1 MNNAFERETNRPVG
15 DAILPVHNAPA
26 SIFKAGRHVF
36 ELGKRTYVMG
46 ILNVTPDSF
55 SDGGQFNTIE
65 HALRQAERMVES
77 GADILDIGGESTRPG
92 AIPVPVQEE
101 IERVAPVIEQISR
114 RFPTPISVDTFK
126 SQTASAAL
134 AAGAVIVNDIF
145 GLRAD
150 PGMAGVIAA
159 TDAGAVLMHHPG
171 LADSLKT
178 EIERQLDSSDWPS
191 RMQAYLRVSLQ
202 IAAEHGISR
211 DRLMTDPGI
220 GFAMSPE
227 TSVDVLRQC
236 GSLSTLGLPFLIGTS
251 RKRMIAHLLGGRP
264 IESRLMGTAASVC
277 FAITAGA
284 DFVRVHDVAE
294 IVDTVRVMD
303 ALYRKRS

>member
-1 MNNAFERETNRPVG
+1 MYKSFERETHFRDDDSTLPAQHAPVT
-15 DAILPVHNAPA
+15 V
-26 SIFKAGRHVF
+26 FKAGRHLF

-55 SDGGQFNTIE
+55 SDGGRFNTID
-65 HALRQAERMVES
+65 HALRQAEQMVES
-77 GADILDIGGESTRPG
+77 GADILDVGGESTRPG
-92 AIPVPVQEE
+92 ATPVPVQEE
-101 IERVAPVIEQISR
+101 IDRVAPVIEQICR
-114 RFPTPISVDTFK
+114 RFPTPVSVDTFK
-126 SQTASAAL
+126 AQTASAAL

-150 PGMAGVIAA
+150 PDMAGVIAA
-159 TDAGAVLMHHPG
+159 TDAGAILMHHPG
-171 LADSLKT
+171 LPDPLKT
-178 EIERQLDSSDWPS
+178 EHERQLDPSDWPG
-191 RMQAYLRVSLQ
+191 RMLTYLRVSLQ
-202 IAAEHGISR
+202 IASKHGISR
-211 DRLMTDPGI
+211 ERLMTDPGI

-236 GSLSTLGLPFLIGTS
+236 GSLSALGLPFLIGTS
-251 RKRMIAHLLGGRP
+251 RKRLIAHLLGGRP